1 MEVTVPAAEL
11 TTLLLASLRAAA
23 WLVLA
28 PPFSSRAVPATV
40 KALLSVAIALPLVG
54 SLASTG
60 AVITGTADLVTA
72 ATVQVV
78 VGAGLG
84 FACQVLF
91 AAVQAAGDLLDVV
104 GGFALGAIYDPLMGA
119 NAAVMGRIYQTTAL
133 ALLFATNG
141 HLVVIKG
148 FLRTYE
154 LLPLDATADVGAFTA
169 TLGSAIVAGVGQFLL
184 ATLQIAGPLLGALF
198 LADVALGLLTRIAP
212 ALNPFQIGFPMKIM
226 LTLLLVGAGV
236 SVLPDVV
243 RDLATLMAAT
253 VTGIAGAGGG

>member
-1 MEVTVPAAEL
+1 MQVTVPAAEL
-11 TTLLLASLRAAA
+11 TALLLASLRAAA

-54 SLASTG
+54 PLAQQ
-60 AVITGTADLVTA
+60 AVLTGTADLVTA
-72 ATVQVV
+72 ATVQVA

-84 FACQVLF
+84 FACQLLF

-119 NAAVMGRIYQTTAL
+119 SSAVLGRVYQTTAL
-133 ALLFATNG
+133 ALLFVTNG
-141 HLVVIKG
+141 HLVVLKG

-154 LLPLDATADVGAFTA
+154 LLPLDATADVGEVTA
-169 TLGSAIVAGVGQFLL
+169 ALGSTLLSAMGQFML
-184 ATLQIAGPLLGALF
+184 AVLQIAGPLLGALF

-212 ALNPFQIGFPMKIM
+212 ALNPFSIGFPLKIL
-226 LTLLLVGAGV
+226 LTLLLVGAGI

-243 RDLATLMAAT
+243 RDLASLMAAA
-253 VTGIAGAGGG
+253 VTGTAAAGG